1 MERSAVSLGPAL
13 EALGILSIGVV
24 DRFSAPCLGEEE
36 DGLLAKKGIFERS
49 TSRGRSR
56 RVAEKEEV

>member
-1 MERSAVSLGPAL
+1 MERSDVSLGSTS
-13 EALGILSIGVV
+13 EALGILNVGLV

-36 DGLLAKKGIFERS
+36 DDLLAKKGIFERS